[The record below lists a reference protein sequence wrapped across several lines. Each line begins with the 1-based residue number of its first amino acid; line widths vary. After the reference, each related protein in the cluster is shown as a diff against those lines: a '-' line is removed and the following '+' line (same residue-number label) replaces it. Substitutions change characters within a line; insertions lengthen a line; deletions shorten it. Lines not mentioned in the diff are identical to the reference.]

1 MEHLIIF
8 YSFIV
13 LLTGMVSLAF
23 SINAL
28 ITSKEKV
35 LKLYLLF
42 FIVFS
47 LTIFNRL
54 LSNYLHYNI
63 MDTPFVLKAA
73 LAGTQISLD
82 MLNILCG
89 IIFINELFSAAHRR
103 YINILAAILFVSAII
118 VFLSPVA
125 SHIDYINERI
135 ELLSGKYFGFGVY
148 FSGFTYAVV
157 ISLLKLKNVKRKKE
171 KIFAIAMVC
180 FLLAG
185 YSEMIFKQAGGFY
198 IKEVDQSLSFYYSTI
213 PYFLWSIFSLY
224 YFRKYYGL
232 YAFIRNDIVLSARF
246 IGQFAIT
253 KREQEIILLLA
264 HGLSNQAIGE
274 KLFISVAT
282 VKSHV
287 HNILEK
293 TKAKSRMRLLYLV
306 RNIK

>member
-8 YSFIV
+8 YSFFV

-23 SINAL
+23 SINAM
-28 ITSKEKV
+28 IISKERV

-42 FIVFS
+42 FIIFS
-47 LTIFNRL
+47 LTIFTRL
-54 LSNYLHYNI
+54 LSNYIYSNI
-63 MDTPFVLKAA
+63 MDTPFVLKAV
-73 LAGTQISLD
+73 LAGTQLGLG

-89 IIFINELFSAAHRR
+89 IIFINELFSVVRR
-103 YINILAAILFVSAII
+103 KYVNILATILFVSAII
-118 VFLSPVA
+118 VFLTPLA
-125 SHIDYINERI
+125 SRLDYLNEKI
-135 ELLSGKYFGFGVY
+135 ELLSGKYYGFAVY
-148 FSGFTYAVV
+148 FIGFTYAVLV
-157 ISLLKLKNVKRKKE
+157 SLFKLKSIGHKKE

-180 FLLAG
+180 FLLIG
-185 YSEMIFKQAGGFY
+185 YSEMIFKQTGSFF

-232 YAFIRNDIVLSARF
+232 HAFIRNDIVLSARF

-293 TKAKSRMRLLYLV
+293 TKTKSRMRLLYLV